1 MKYLPICAVSILAIG
16 TAAAQTPDSTVMNLS
31 VEGGASV
38 PVTTI
43 IPVAQTP
50 IQEVDTTYVRT
61 SPPSNNG
68 RPRHKKGCKHSR
80 RDSLHRHTKES
91 LSDPQKVKQAQ

>member
-1 MKYLPICAVSILAIG
+1 MSILAIG

-61 SPPSNNG
+61 SPPTKKERHS
-68 RPRHKKGCKHSR
+68 HKKGCKHSR
-80 RDSLHRHTKES
+80 RDSLHHHTKQS
-91 LSDPQKVKQAQ
+91 LSNPKKVE